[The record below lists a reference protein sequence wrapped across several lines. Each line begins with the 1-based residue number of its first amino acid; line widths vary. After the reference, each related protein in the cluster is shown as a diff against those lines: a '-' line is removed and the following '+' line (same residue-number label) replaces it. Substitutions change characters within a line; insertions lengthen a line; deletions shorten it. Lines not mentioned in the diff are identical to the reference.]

1 MTLRD
6 IISFSLNA
14 FRGNRVRTAL
24 VLVATAIGVAAV
36 VVLTALGEGAR
47 TYVTSEFASLGSN
60 LLIVLPGRSD
70 TAGAGPA
77 MFVAETPRDLTID
90 DALALLRSPHINR
103 IAPLNV
109 GSVPVSFRQRD
120 RDVPVI
126 GTTAEWL
133 DIRHWTMDQGVFLP
147 PGDPATA
154 NAVAVLGAKVRDE
167 LFGPQP
173 ALGEWVRLGDRRFR
187 VIGILSDQGQS
198 IGMNADEIVIVPVAS
213 AQLLFNSASL
223 FRIFVE
229 TRSRADMPS
238 ARSDILATIRAR
250 HQGEEDV
257 TVISQDAVLATFDK
271 IFDALTYTVAAI
283 ASVSLVVSGILIM
296 NVMLV
301 IVAQRTAEIGLL
313 KALGAPRVQ
322 ILRLFLAEALLL
334 SAFGAAL
341 GLLIGLLGC
350 AALGNAFPALSFQPP
365 AWAVIAA
372 SAVAISTGLLFGVLP
387 ARRAAR
393 LDPVQALSRR

>member
-1 MTLRD
+1 MKLRD
-6 IISFSLNA
+6 IVSFSFGA

-36 VVLTALGEGAR
+36 VILTALGEGAR

-60 LLIVLPGRSD
+60 LLIVLPGRSE

-77 MFVAETPRDLTID
+77 MFVAETPRDLTIE
-90 DALALLRSPHINR
+90 DAQALLRSPHVNR

-120 RDVPVI
+120 RDVPVL
-126 GTTAEWL
+126 GTTSEWIE
-133 DIRHWTMDQGVFLP
+133 IRHWTMDQGVFLP
-147 PGDPATA
+147 AGDPTTA

-167 LFGPQP
+167 LFGSEP
-173 ALGEWVRLGDRRFR
+173 ALGEWIRLGDRRFR
-187 VIGILSDQGQS
+187 VIGILSGQGQS
-198 IGMNADEIVIVPVAS
+198 IGMSMDEVVMVPVAS

-229 TRSRADMPS
+229 TRSRDDMPE
-238 ARSDILATIRAR
+238 AKQDVINTIRAR

-283 ASVSLVVSGILIM
+283 ASISLVVSGILIM

-301 IVAQRTAEIGLL
+301 VVSQRTAEIGLL

-334 SAFGAAL
+334 SLFGAVV
-341 GLLIGLLGC
+341 GLSIGAIGCIGLGQ
-350 AALGNAFPALSFQPP
+350 AFPALSFEPP
-365 AWAVIAA
+365 AWAVAA
-372 SAVAISTGLLFGVLP
+372 ACFVAIGTGLLFGVLP

>member
-6 IISFSLNA
+6 ILAFSLSA

-24 VLVATAIGVAAV
+24 VLAATAIGVAAV
-36 VVLTALGEGAR
+36 VVLTALGDGAR
-47 TYVTSEFASLGSN
+47 GYVTEEFASLGSN

-70 TAGAGPA
+70 TAGVGPA

-90 DALALLRSPHINR
+90 DALALLRSPRINR
-103 IAPLNV
+103 VAPLNV
-109 GSVPVSFRQRD
+109 GSVPVSFQQRE
-120 RDVPVI
+120 RNVPVV
-126 GTTAEWL
+126 GTTSNWL

-147 PGDPATA
+147 AGDATRA
-154 NAVAVLGAKVRDE
+154 DAVAVLGSKVRDE
-167 LFGPQP
+167 LFGAQH
-173 ALGEWVRLGDRRFR
+173 ALGEWIRLGDRRFR
-187 VIGILSDQGQS
+187 VIGILGGKGQS
-198 IGMNADEIVIVPVAS
+198 IGMNVEEVVIVPVAA
-213 AQLLFNSASL
+213 AQQLFNSTSL

-229 TRSRADMPS
+229 TRSRDDM
-238 ARSDILATIRAR
+238 AGAKQDIIDTLRAR

-271 IFDALTYTVAAI
+271 IFDALTYSVAAI

-301 IVAQRTAEIGLL
+301 VVTQRTAEIGLL

-334 SAFGAAL
+334 SVFGALL
-341 GLLIGLLGC
+341 GLLIGLMGCVILGQ
-350 AALGNAFPALSFQPP
+350 AFPALAFQPP

-372 SAVAISTGLLFGVLP
+372 SGVAVATGLLFGVLP

-393 LDPVQALSRR
+393 LDAVQALSRR